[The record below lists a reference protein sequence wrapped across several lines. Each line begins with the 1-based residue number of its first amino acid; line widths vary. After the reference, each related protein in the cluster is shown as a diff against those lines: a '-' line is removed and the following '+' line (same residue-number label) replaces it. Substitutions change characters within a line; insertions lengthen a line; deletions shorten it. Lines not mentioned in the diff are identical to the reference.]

1 MREILC
7 RGKSIDTGQWAE
19 GFLVVDTIVCEDAV
33 PVKHYHIEKMTLG
46 SFPDDFQSG
55 ISETVDPE
63 TVGQYTGLTDKNGK
77 KIFEG
82 DILKFSDCGIYPVWW
97 DADFFT
103 FGSCWFSDFDP
114 LYKYDRNKIEV
125 IGNIHDNPELLE
137 GK

>member
-1 MREILC
+1 MRKILFK
-7 RGKSIDTGQWAE
+7 GKRTDNGGWIYGSPIFQDGYVLIRFWNSE
-19 GFLVVDTIVCEDAV
+19 EFKFEEHLVAPESV
-33 PVKHYHIEKMTLG
+33 
-46 SFPDDFQSG
+46 
-55 ISETVDPE
+55 SE
-63 TVGQYTGLTDKNGK
+63 YTGLTDKNGT

-125 IGNIHDNPELLE
+125 IGNIHDNPELLKDRE
-137 GK
+137 RK